1 MKIDSKTIVIVGAGL
16 SGLTLAERWAKIAK
30 RKVILI
36 EKRPYI
42 GGNCYDFFD
51 KNGILV
57 SKYGPHVF
65 HTNKEKVWNY
75 VQKFAK
81 WEKYEH
87 RVLSLVKNR
96 LVPIPV
102 NIKTIN
108 DLYGTNLENGQE
120 MKKWLETVKVKTNKK
135 NGNGEEV
142 IIKRL
147 GRKIFDL
154 MYKDFTK
161 KQWDR
166 WPRELSADIL
176 ARVPIRYSF
185 DDRYHDDKYQV
196 RAVGGMTKMME
207 KMIKNKNI
215 KVMLNCNYFKIAS
228 QIPKECLV
236 FFSGRIDQYISYLD
250 KKKYELAYRS
260 VRFKWKN
267 YQEEYH
273 QNCGVINYP
282 SIDNKILRST
292 EYKYLTGQKSMVTS
306 VSNEYFYWGKE
317 AFYPVVTKDNIKK
330 YEEIK
335 KKSSKLKN
343 IYFVGRLGKYEY
355 INMDQAILEALELFE
370 RIYEKT
376 K

>member
-1 MKIDSKTIVIVGAGL
+1 MRIDSKTIVIVGAGL
-16 SGLTLAERWAKIAK
+16 SGLTLAERWAKVAK
-30 RKVILI
+30 RKIILI

-42 GGNCYDFFD
+42 GGNCYDFFNN
-51 KNGILV
+51 NGILV

-65 HTNKEKVWNY
+65 HTNNEKVWNY
-75 VQKFAK
+75 IQKFAE

-87 RVLSLVKNR
+87 RVLSSVENK

-108 DLYGTNLENGQE
+108 TLYGINLKNGQE
-120 MKKWLETVKVKTNKK
+120 MKRWLELVKVKNNKK
-135 NGNGEEV
+135 DNDGEEIV
-142 IIKRL
+142 IKKI

-161 KQWDR
+161 KQWDK
-166 WPRELSADIL
+166 WPKELSADIL

-185 DDRYHDDKYQV
+185 DDRYHNDKYQV
-196 RAVGGMTKMME
+196 RAIGGMTRMMK

-215 KVMLNCNYFKIAS
+215 KVVLNCDYFKIIN
-228 QIPKECLV
+228 QIPKECLI
-236 FFSGRIDQYISYLD
+236 FFTGRIDQYVSHIT

-260 VRFKWKN
+260 VKFRWKN
-267 YQEEYH
+267 YREEYH
-273 QNCGVINYP
+273 QSCGVINYP
-282 SIDNKILRST
+282 SIDNKVLRST
-292 EYKYLTGQKSMVTS
+292 EYKYLTGQKSMNTS

-317 AFYPVVTKDNIKK
+317 AFYPVITKDNIKK
-330 YEEIK
+330 YLEIK
-335 KKSSKLKN
+335 KKSSEWKN

-355 INMDQAILEALELFE
+355 INMDQAIFEALELFE
-370 RIYEKT
+370 RVYEKT